1 MIRFAAAASVLL
13 LGGTQDQPRNPPDL
27 RVAQTPDVRYAQMVL
42 RQRIIIRVPEGDRP
56 VVAAGS
62 SLIRWRESGGPRC
75 VPARNV
81 IGATLG
87 HSSVDLIMR
96 DNRRVRARLAQRCAG
111 LDYYRG
117 FYVNA
122 TADGR
127 ICADR
132 DVIRSRY
139 GGECNIVQ
147 FRALQPITR
156 P

>member
-1 MIRFAAAASVLL
+1 MIRIAAVASLLLTGFAAQDSVEAN
-13 LGGTQDQPRNPPDL
+13 DM
-27 RVAQTPDVRYAQMVL
+27 RYAQITV
-42 RQRIIIRVPEGDRP
+42 RQRIIIRVPEGDRR
-56 VVAAGS
+56 VVPAGS

-75 VPARNV
+75 VQARQI

-87 HSSVDLIMR
+87 GSSVDLIMR
-96 DNRRVRARLAQRCAG
+96 DNSRIRARLGQRCAG

-122 TADGR
+122 TEDGR

-132 DVIRSRY
+132 DVIRSRM
-139 GGECNIVQ
+139 GGQCEITG
-147 FRALQPITR
+147 FRNLRPITR